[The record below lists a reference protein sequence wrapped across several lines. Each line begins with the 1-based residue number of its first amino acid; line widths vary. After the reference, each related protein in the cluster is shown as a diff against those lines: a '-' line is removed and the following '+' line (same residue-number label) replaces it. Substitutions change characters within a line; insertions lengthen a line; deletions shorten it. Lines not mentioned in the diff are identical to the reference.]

1 MMLHE
6 CLKAAETLAADGI
19 EAEIVDLRTISP
31 LDKATIL
38 DSVARTSKALIVHE
52 DNQSFGVGAEV
63 AAIIAAEAFDD
74 LDAPVLRYGAPDVPG
89 VPFSLPMQSFFM
101 PDAQRIADAM
111 RWLAEY

>member
-6 CLKAAETLAADGI
+6 CLKAAEELAADGV
-19 EAEIVDLRTISP
+19 EVEVVDLRTISP
-31 LDKATIL
+31 LDKTAIL

-52 DNQSFGVGAEV
+52 DNLSFGAGAEV
-63 AAIIAAEAFDD
+63 AALIAAEAFHD

-101 PDAQRIADAM
+101 PDAKRIAESM
-111 RWLAEY
+111 RWLADY

>member
-6 CLKAAETLAADGI
+6 CLKAAEELAADGV
-19 EAEIVDLRTISP
+19 EVEVVDLRTISP

-52 DNQSFGVGAEV
+52 DNLSFGAGAEV
-63 AAIIAAEAFDD
+63 AALIAAEAFHD

-101 PDAQRIADAM
+101 PDAKRIAESM